1 MTPEEQKLIEK
12 NLAEVAAILYKYT
25 SAEELSDFEK
35 VELSVRKQVL
45 EKVTP
50 QIGSFFLTQPEV
62 RKPDEKEPLKAV

>member
-50 QIGSFFLTQPEV
+50 QIGSFF
-62 RKPDEKEPLKAV
+62 